1 MGYNHRMAEKRE
13 KYTYIINIKLI
24 DSPKNVLSE
33 LDKLNKLLKQSELI
47 QISFFNRAYLIVTKT
62 INDANI
68 NREFTHSELMN
79 NLEVAFAK
87 KYFMALN
94 YYVSNLS
101 LPEPWDKVNEGL
113 LHNKHPA
120 SLSLLLGVNAHIR
133 YDLLTSLKDVIHEP
147 GKFQED
153 YFKVNK
159 LLMKSAKPISKSYYE
174 SEEHIN
180 FLKNKLRDVYLK
192 PVMWLIISWRI
203 KVWKEFIS
211 KKT

>member
-1 MGYNHRMAEKRE
+1 MAEIRE

-33 LDKLNKLLKQSELI
+33 LDKLNKLLKQSELL
-47 QISFFNRAYLIVTKT
+47 QVSFFNRAYLIVTKT
-62 INDANI
+62 VNDANI
-68 NREFTHSELMN
+68 NKEFTHSELMN

-94 YYVSNLS
+94 YYVKNLS
-101 LPEPWDKVNEGL
+101 LPEPWDKVNKGL
-113 LHNKHPA
+113 FHNKHPA
-120 SLSLLLGVNAHIR
+120 SLSLLLGARAHILH
-133 YDLLTSLKDVIHEP
+133 DLLKPLNEVIHNPEV
-147 GKFQED
+147 FQED

-174 SEEHIN
+174 SDEHIN
-180 FLKNKLRDVYLK
+180 FLKIKLRNVYLK
-192 PVMWLIISWRI
+192 PVMWLIISWRV

-211 KKT
+211 EKA